1 MKKSYIHPE
10 MTVYNLKSNYEL
22 LQGSM
27 NVFES
32 EVNTS
37 EDGVQ
42 LGKEERGWGS
52 AW

>member
-1 MKKSYIHPE
+1 
-10 MTVYNLKSNYEL
+10 MTVYNLKANYEL
-22 LQGSM
+22 LQASS
-27 NVFES
+27 VKIFEE